1 MKKNTF
7 RKVTAILFIVLTSFQ
22 LSFAQTSS
30 SLWELTADG
39 NPTVVGSIIANS
51 IGLGVGVSNPIYTTT
66 NGITT
71 SSWSNDATN
80 IVATEYYEF
89 SVTPVNNTNFLISQ
103 IDFEHSVSNGNWNVA
118 LYFSL
123 DDFATSFP
131 IGTLFSSNSL
141 TPIQRTN
148 SVAISV
154 SNATF
159 KVRIYAWE
167 SDGKNRKFNIR
178 NFQLSGT
185 TCALPIITTQPVSV
199 ELCSGQEAI
208 FSINSSNTSSFQWR
222 KNGIDIPDATSS
234 TLTIGA
240 TATSDSGVY
249 DVELLSFDTCSL
261 LSAPAILTVNQS
273 TAVALTPL
281 NAELCLGDTVPLVAQ
296 LSATEPI
303 TFLIGNGLSQN
314 NRTGTSN
321 SIFPSPYAAHYE
333 NVKQHYL
340 ILASELTAMGFQT
353 NSEITS
359 ITFEV
364 ISLGNSGIHNNFT
377 ISIGTTSQNSLSYW
391 ENGLELVYGS
401 VNYQPISGSNSHSFN
416 QAFVWDGTSNIVIQ
430 ICHSN
435 DLTASGNFKT
445 ANAIINYTTT
455 SFISSLVYRTDNTE
469 ACATNSITY
478 SESQR
483 PNILVSGNVK
493 PVITWSPTIDLFL
506 NSSATIPYDGSATEL
521 VYSKP
526 SANRNYT
533 ILSNSGGS
541 CIASQSVSISVE
553 NQTNWLGITNA
564 WEENS
569 NWSCG
574 YVPTIDHK
582 VTIDTTNNQPII
594 TTHAFS
600 KSLVVLNNAV
610 LTLASNSSYTIA
622 DAISLEGTLV
632 QENNANLIQQNN
644 SLNSGTGKIIVSRD
658 SPPLMRL
665 DYMLWSAPVS
675 GQLLQ
680 SFSPETLSNRFY
692 SYASSSN
699 LYVPISNPMLTNFE
713 KGSSYLIRMPNTH
726 PTVPTIWNG
735 QFEGFPN
742 NGFIPISVTPST
754 YNALGNPYPSTIDA
768 DQFIIANNLS
778 EALYFWRKTNNP
790 AASSYAIY
798 TLAGGI
804 GTSNS
809 GDPLG
814 LIPNGILQVGQG
826 FIVKSTSSSL
836 FFNNQMRIINSNN
849 QILKTSQNEKSR
861 IWLNLSNTNN
871 FICQTMLAYM
881 PGATAGIDA
890 AIDGKYFNDSQS
902 ALTSIIDNQ
911 EFAIQATGLPFE
923 TSDEFTL
930 GFKTAITGN
939 FSIGID
945 HVDGIFS
952 TNQPIYL
959 KDNLLNTI
967 HNLKLSD
974 YSFSS
979 NNGVYNSR
987 FQLVFQNVLSNIS
1000 ATSTSEV
1007 VVFAKNNKV
1016 YISTGSLPISEVKI
1030 TDIMGRI
1037 VYRDIKNTSLSV
1049 EIHLNCASQLLLVD
1063 VLLNNGA
1070 RVTKKISN

>member
-7 RKVTAILFIVLTSFQ
+7 RNVTAILFFVLSSFQ
-22 LSFAQTSS
+22 LSFSQTSS

-39 NPTVVGSIIANS
+39 NPIVVGPIIANS
-51 IGLGVGVSNPIYTTT
+51 IALGVGVANPIYTTT

-80 IVATEYYEF
+80 LVATEYYEF
-89 SVTPVNNTNFLISQ
+89 SVTPEINTNFLISQ

-118 LYFSL
+118 LYFSI
-123 DDFATSFP
+123 DDFATSVP

-141 TPIQRTN
+141 TPIQSTN

-167 SDGKNRKFNIR
+167 SDGKNRKFKIR
-178 NFQLSGT
+178 NFQLAGT
-185 TCALPIITTQPVSV
+185 TCALPIITSQPVSV

-208 FSINSSNTSSFQWR
+208 FFINSSNTDSFQWR
-222 KNGIDIPDATSS
+222 KNGIDIQDATAS

-240 TATSDSGVY
+240 TSTGDSGVY
-249 DVELLSFDTCSL
+249 DVELLSSDTCSL
-261 LSAPAILTVNQS
+261 LSAPALLTVNQS
-273 TAVALTPL
+273 TAVAIAPL
-281 NAELCLGDTVPLVAQ
+281 DSELCLGDAVPLVAQ
-296 LSATEPI
+296 LSATESI
-303 TFLIGNGLSQN
+303 TFLIGDGLSQN
-314 NRTGTSN
+314 NPTGTSN

-340 ILASELTAMGFQT
+340 ILASELTTMGFQT

-359 ITFEV
+359 IAFEV
-364 ISLGNSGIHNNFT
+364 INLGSSGIHNNFT
-377 ISIGTTSQNSLSYW
+377 ISIGTSSQNSLSYW
-391 ENGLELVYGS
+391 ENGLALVYGP
-401 VNYQPISGSNSHSFN
+401 VNYQPTSGSNLHSFN
-416 QAFVWDGTSNIVIQ
+416 QPFVWDGTSNIVIQ

-445 ANAIINYTTT
+445 SNAIINYTTT
-455 SFISSLVYRTDNTE
+455 SFISSLVYKTDNTE
-469 ACATNSITY
+469 ACATNSLTY

-483 PNILVSGNVK
+483 PNIVVSGNNT
-493 PVITWSPTIDLFL
+493 PVISWSPTIDLFL
-506 NSSATIPYDGSATEL
+506 NSSATIPYDGSSTEL

-526 SANRNYT
+526 TANRTYT
-533 ILSNSGGS
+533 ILSESGDS
-541 CIASQSVSISVE
+541 CIASQSASISVE
-553 NQTNWLGITNA
+553 NQTNWLGITNV
-564 WEENS
+564 WDDNN

-582 VTIDTTNNQPII
+582 VTIDSTNNQPII

-600 KSLVVLNNAV
+600 KSLAVLNNAV
-610 LTLASNSSYTIA
+610 LTIASNSSCTIA
-622 DAISLEGTLV
+622 DTISLVGKLV
-632 QENNANLIQQNN
+632 QQNNANLIQQNN

-675 GQLLQ
+675 GQFLQ

-699 LYVPISNPMLTNFE
+699 LYVPISNPMITNFE

-742 NGFIPISVTPST
+742 NGFISISVTPGT

-768 DQFIIANNLS
+768 DQFIIENNLS

-790 AASSYAIY
+790 AASSYATY

-849 QILKTSQNEKSR
+849 QILKTTQNEKSR
-861 IWLNLSNTNN
+861 IWLNLFNTNN

-881 PGATAGIDA
+881 SSATSGIDA
-890 AIDGKYFNDSQS
+890 AIDGKYFNDSQT
-902 ALTSIIDNQ
+902 ALTSIINNQ
-911 EFAIQATGLPFE
+911 EFAIQAIGLPFE
-923 TSDEFTL
+923 NNDEFAL
-930 GFKTAITGN
+930 GFKTAIAGN

-945 HVDGIFS
+945 HLDGIFS
-952 TNQPIYL
+952 TNQPIYI

-967 HNLKLSD
+967 HNLQLSD

-987 FQLVFQNVLSNIS
+987 FQLVFQNVLSNNS
-1000 ATSTSEV
+1000 VNSTSEV
-1007 VVFAKNNKV
+1007 VVFAKNNSV
-1016 YISTGSLPISEVKI
+1016 YVSTGTVPISEIKI

-1037 VYRDIKNTSLSV
+1037 VYRDIINKSTSL
-1049 EIHLNCASQLLLVD
+1049 EINMNCASQLLLVD
-1063 VLLNNGA
+1063 VLLNNGV